1 MSTVGTLTRLAGTA
15 IGRTAHA
22 VKHPVE
28 SAAFAAGLARGTAGA
43 VISGVRR
50 PGPDGGAGAGGA
62 TAADGAAGTSER
74 TSRAATTTA
83 TPAGTEVG
91 PRPIPDP
98 VATEPSAASRT
109 SAHGG
114 ADTAPADDPL
124 AEVGEDPDVETPVG
138 TTGAGEGYNPDTA
151 ETGLQQPGTEP
162 LMDPSLTKS
171 VKSEAETLRRAAD
184 TEKG

>member
-22 VKHPVE
+22 VRHPVE

-43 VISGVRR
+43 VVSGVRR
-50 PGPDGGAGAGGA
+50 HAAHEDSTAPDAGA
-62 TAADGAAGTSER
+62 
-74 TSRAATTTA
+74 A
-83 TPAGTEVG
+83 TPAGDAGTTTAPAAPRDAAPEVPPG
-91 PRPIPDP
+91 STPDP
-98 VATEPSAASRT
+98 VTTEPSAASRG

-114 ADTAPADDPL
+114 PTNDRADDL
-124 AEVGEDPDVETPVG
+124 LGEVGDDPDVETPVG
-138 TTGAGEGYNPDTA
+138 TTGAGEGHNPDTT

-171 VKSEAETLRRAAD
+171 VKSESDTLRQAAD
-184 TEKG
+184 PDKG